1 MLTIFNRKMIFTT
14 FSMED
19 QAKIRN
25 ILDDNGIKS
34 YVKVINRRG
43 GNGTRS
49 ITGSYGENPAYT
61 CEYII
66 YVYKKDFGLANK
78 YIHNYF

>member
-14 FSMED
+14 FSRED

-34 YVKVINRRG
+34 YVKVINRRSD
-43 GNGTRS
+43 NGTRS

-61 CEYII
+61 REYII
-66 YVYKKDFGLANK
+66 YVHKKDFNLANK
-78 YIHNYF
+78 YIHNH